1 MQKGIRVATFNLSF
15 IRGLAQ
21 GATFETTQRIY
32 FAKKKTTHTQG
43 VISGITH
50 CCIVGLLPVSSHN
63 LYDYN
68 T

>member
-32 FAKKKTTHTQG
+32 FAKKKQHTHRE
-43 VISGITH
+43 
-50 CCIVGLLPVSSHN
+50 LFLA
-63 LYDYN
+63 
-68 T
+68 